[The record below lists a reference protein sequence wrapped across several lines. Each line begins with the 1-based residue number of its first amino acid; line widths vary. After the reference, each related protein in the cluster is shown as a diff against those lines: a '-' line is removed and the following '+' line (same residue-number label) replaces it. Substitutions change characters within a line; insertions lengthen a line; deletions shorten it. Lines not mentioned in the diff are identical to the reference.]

1 MTFNSKAVD
10 RNEPD
15 VKKVLGGLLVQTPDL
30 TIEDPRKGKVVT
42 RRAPTDAEMRALT
55 FGIKVCKHIK
65 SNAIAFV
72 AEDRTLAV
80 GGGATS
86 RIDPVYAAREKAARL
101 KVALEGSVLVS
112 EALFPF
118 PDGPTLAA
126 EAGATA
132 IAQPGGAVA
141 RRQSDRGGR
150 QVRARDGLHGSAPL
164 QALASRAMKVLVI
177 GKGGREH
184 AMVWRLHQS
193 ETVWKIFC
201 ASGNPGIDQIAEAV
215 PIAPTDVAAL
225 VEFAKSKSVDLT
237 IVGPEDVLATGIVD
251 HFTRAGLKIFGPT
264 AAAAQLETSKS
275 FAKTIMREGGV
286 PTADFEAF
294 DDAESARRYVK
305 SRKGSMVVK
314 ADGLALGKGV
324 TICHDTASAL
334 EAVTEAME
342 RRRFGAAGNRV
353 VVEEFLTG
361 EEVSFFALCDGENAI
376 PLGTFQDHK
385 AIFDGDR
392 GPNTGGMGAY
402 SPVPQFGPEMEARVM
417 REVIVPTLAA
427 MNARGIPFRG
437 LLYAGLM
444 TDGERIN
451 VIEFNVRF
459 GDPECEAQMMRLDSD
474 LAENLLA
481 AAEGNVANAA
491 VRLSPRSAVAVV
503 LASGGYP
510 GEYKKGIA
518 IRGLDRLEGN
528 VPSDIKIKWAMKKI
542 RVKVF
547 HSGTAMRDGQLVTD
561 GGRVLTVTAMAPELA
576 TAVDAA
582 YEAAEMIEFEG
593 RHFRR
598 DIARRALG

>member
-1 MTFNSKAVD
+1 
-10 RNEPD
+10 
-15 VKKVLGGLLVQTPDL
+15 
-30 TIEDPRKGKVVT
+30 
-42 RRAPTDAEMRALT
+42 
-55 FGIKVCKHIK
+55 
-65 SNAIAFV
+65 
-72 AEDRTLAV
+72 
-80 GGGATS
+80 
-86 RIDPVYAAREKAARL
+86 
-101 KVALEGSVLVS
+101 
-112 EALFPF
+112 
-118 PDGPTLAA
+118 
-126 EAGATA
+126 
-132 IAQPGGAVA
+132 
-141 RRQSDRGGR
+141 
-150 QVRARDGLHGSAPL
+150 
-164 QALASRAMKVLVI
+164 MKVLVI

-184 AMVWRLHQS
+184 SLVWRLHQS

-201 ASGNPGIDQIAEAV
+201 ATGNPGIDQIAEAV
-215 PIAPTDVAAL
+215 PIAPTDTAAL
-225 VEFAKSKSVDLT
+225 AEFAKSKSVDLT

-294 DDAESARRYVK
+294 DDTASALRYVK

-324 TICHDTASAL
+324 TVCHDTASAV

-353 VVEEFLTG
+353 FVEEFLSG
-361 EEVSFFALCDGENAI
+361 EEISFFALCDGENAI

-402 SPVPQFGPEMEARVM
+402 TPVPQFGPEMEARVM
-417 REVIVPTLAA
+417 REVIMPTLPA

-451 VIEFNVRF
+451 VVEFNVRF
-459 GDPECEAQMMRLDSD
+459 GDPECEPLMMRLDSD

-481 AAEGNVANAA
+481 ATEGKVANAA

-510 GEYKKGIA
+510 VEYKKGIV
-518 IRGLDRLEGN
+518 IRGLDRLEGD

-542 RVKVF
+542 RAKVF
-547 HSGTAMRDGQLVTD
+547 HSGTAIREGQLVTD
-561 GGRVLTVTAMAPELA
+561 GGRVLTVTAMAPELK
-576 TAVDAA
+576 TAVEAA

-598 DIARRALG
+598 DIARQALDVSR

>member
-1 MTFNSKAVD
+1 M
-10 RNEPD
+10 
-15 VKKVLGGLLVQTPDL
+15 
-30 TIEDPRKGKVVT
+30 
-42 RRAPTDAEMRALT
+42 
-55 FGIKVCKHIK
+55 
-65 SNAIAFV
+65 
-72 AEDRTLAV
+72 
-80 GGGATS
+80 
-86 RIDPVYAAREKAARL
+86 
-101 KVALEGSVLVS
+101 
-112 EALFPF
+112 
-118 PDGPTLAA
+118 
-126 EAGATA
+126 
-132 IAQPGGAVA
+132 
-141 RRQSDRGGR
+141 
-150 QVRARDGLHGSAPL
+150 
-164 QALASRAMKVLVI
+164 
-177 GKGGREH
+177 
-184 AMVWRLHQS
+184 
-193 ETVWKIFC
+193 
-201 ASGNPGIDQIAEAV
+201 
-215 PIAPTDVAAL
+215 
-225 VEFAKSKSVDLT
+225 
-237 IVGPEDVLATGIVD
+237 
-251 HFTRAGLKIFGPT
+251 
-264 AAAAQLETSKS
+264 
-275 FAKTIMREGGV
+275 
-286 PTADFEAF
+286 
-294 DDAESARRYVK
+294 RYVK

-417 REVIVPTLAA
+417 REVILPTLTA
-427 MNARGIPFRG
+427 MNARGTPFRG

-459 GDPECEAQMMRLDSD
+459 GDPECEPQMMRLDSD

-481 AAEGNVANAA
+481 AAEGKVANAA

-510 GEYKKGIA
+510 GEYKRGIA
-518 IRGLDRLEGN
+518 IHGLDRLEGN

>member
-1 MTFNSKAVD
+1 
-10 RNEPD
+10 
-15 VKKVLGGLLVQTPDL
+15 
-30 TIEDPRKGKVVT
+30 
-42 RRAPTDAEMRALT
+42 
-55 FGIKVCKHIK
+55 
-65 SNAIAFV
+65 
-72 AEDRTLAV
+72 
-80 GGGATS
+80 
-86 RIDPVYAAREKAARL
+86 
-101 KVALEGSVLVS
+101 
-112 EALFPF
+112 
-118 PDGPTLAA
+118 
-126 EAGATA
+126 
-132 IAQPGGAVA
+132 
-141 RRQSDRGGR
+141 
-150 QVRARDGLHGSAPL
+150 
-164 QALASRAMKVLVI
+164 MKVLVI

-184 AMVWRLHQS
+184 ALVWRLHQS

-201 ASGNPGIDQIAEAV
+201 ATGNPGIDQIAEAV
-215 PIAPTDVAAL
+215 PISPTDTAAL
-225 VEFAKSKSVDLT
+225 AEFAKSKSVDLT

-275 FAKTIMREGGV
+275 FAKAIMREGGV

-294 DDAESARRYVK
+294 DDAASAMRYVK

-361 EEVSFFALCDGENAI
+361 EEISFFALCDGENAI
-376 PLGTFQDHK
+376 PIGTFQDHK
-385 AIFDGDR
+385 AVFDSDR

-402 SPVPQFGPEMEARVM
+402 SPVPQFGPEMEARAM
-417 REVIVPTLAA
+417 REVILPTLAA

-437 LLYAGLM
+437 VLYAGLM

-459 GDPECEAQMMRLDSD
+459 GDPECEPQMMRLESD
-474 LAENLLA
+474 LAGNLLA
-481 AAEGNVANAA
+481 AAEGKVANAA
-491 VRLSPRSAVAVV
+491 VRLSPRSAVAIV

-510 GEYKKGIA
+510 GEYKKGIP
-518 IRGLDRLEGN
+518 IHGLDRLEGN

-576 TAVDAA
+576 TAVNAA

>member
-1 MTFNSKAVD
+1 
-10 RNEPD
+10 
-15 VKKVLGGLLVQTPDL
+15 
-30 TIEDPRKGKVVT
+30 
-42 RRAPTDAEMRALT
+42 
-55 FGIKVCKHIK
+55 
-65 SNAIAFV
+65 
-72 AEDRTLAV
+72 
-80 GGGATS
+80 
-86 RIDPVYAAREKAARL
+86 
-101 KVALEGSVLVS
+101 
-112 EALFPF
+112 
-118 PDGPTLAA
+118 
-126 EAGATA
+126 
-132 IAQPGGAVA
+132 
-141 RRQSDRGGR
+141 
-150 QVRARDGLHGSAPL
+150 
-164 QALASRAMKVLVI
+164 MKVLVI

-184 AMVWRLHQS
+184 ALVWRLHQS

-201 ASGNPGIDQIAEAV
+201 ATGNPGIDQIAEAV
-215 PIAPTDVAAL
+215 PIAPTDTAAL
-225 VEFAKSKSVDLT
+225 AEFAKSKSVDLT

-251 HFTRAGLKIFGPT
+251 HFTRADLKIFGPT
-264 AAAAQLETSKS
+264 AAASQLETSKS
-275 FAKTIMREGGV
+275 FAKTVMREAGV
-286 PTADFEAF
+286 PTADFAAF
-294 DDAESARRYVK
+294 DDVDAARRYVK
-305 SRKGSMVVK
+305 ARTGPMVVK

-324 TICHDTASAL
+324 TVCHDVTTAL

-353 VVEEFLTG
+353 IVEEFLRG

-417 REVIVPTLAA
+417 REVVDPTLTA
-427 MNARGIPFRG
+427 MNARDIPFRG
-437 LLYAGLM
+437 LLFVGLM
-444 TDGERIN
+444 IDGDRIN

-459 GDPECEAQMMRLDSD
+459 GDPECEPLMMRLESD
-474 LAENLLA
+474 LAETLLA
-481 AAEGNVANAA
+481 AADGNVANAA

-542 RVKVF
+542 RAKVF
-547 HSGTAMRDGQLVTD
+547 HSGTALRDGQLVTD
-561 GGRVLTVTAMAPELA
+561 GGRVLTVAAMAPDLA

-593 RHFRR
+593 CHFRR

>member
-1 MTFNSKAVD
+1 
-10 RNEPD
+10 
-15 VKKVLGGLLVQTPDL
+15 
-30 TIEDPRKGKVVT
+30 
-42 RRAPTDAEMRALT
+42 
-55 FGIKVCKHIK
+55 
-65 SNAIAFV
+65 
-72 AEDRTLAV
+72 
-80 GGGATS
+80 
-86 RIDPVYAAREKAARL
+86 
-101 KVALEGSVLVS
+101 
-112 EALFPF
+112 
-118 PDGPTLAA
+118 
-126 EAGATA
+126 
-132 IAQPGGAVA
+132 
-141 RRQSDRGGR
+141 
-150 QVRARDGLHGSAPL
+150 
-164 QALASRAMKVLVI
+164 MKVLVI

-184 AMVWRLHQS
+184 ALVWRLHQS

-201 ASGNPGIDQIAEAV
+201 ASGNPGINQIAEAV

-225 VEFAKSKSVDLT
+225 VDFAKSKSVDLT

-275 FAKTIMREGGV
+275 FAKAIMREGGV

-294 DDAESARRYVK
+294 DDAASAMRYVK
-305 SRKGSMVVK
+305 SRKRSMVVK

-417 REVIVPTLAA
+417 REVVGPTLTA
-427 MNARGIPFRG
+427 MNARGTPFRG

-459 GDPECEAQMMRLDSD
+459 GDPECEPQMMRLDSD

-481 AAEGNVANAA
+481 AAEGKVANAA

-510 GEYKKGIA
+510 GEYKRGIA
-518 IRGLDRLEGN
+518 IHGLDRLEGN

>member
-1 MTFNSKAVD
+1 
-10 RNEPD
+10 
-15 VKKVLGGLLVQTPDL
+15 
-30 TIEDPRKGKVVT
+30 
-42 RRAPTDAEMRALT
+42 
-55 FGIKVCKHIK
+55 
-65 SNAIAFV
+65 
-72 AEDRTLAV
+72 
-80 GGGATS
+80 
-86 RIDPVYAAREKAARL
+86 
-101 KVALEGSVLVS
+101 
-112 EALFPF
+112 
-118 PDGPTLAA
+118 
-126 EAGATA
+126 
-132 IAQPGGAVA
+132 
-141 RRQSDRGGR
+141 
-150 QVRARDGLHGSAPL
+150 
-164 QALASRAMKVLVI
+164 MKVLVI

-184 AMVWRLHQS
+184 ALVWRLHQS

-201 ASGNPGIDQIAEAV
+201 ASGNPGINQIAEAV
-215 PIAPTDVAAL
+215 PIAPSDTAAL

-237 IVGPEDVLATGIVD
+237 IVGPDDPLGAGIVD
-251 HFTRAGLKIFGPT
+251 EFARAGLKIFGPT

-275 FAKTIMREGGV
+275 FAKAIMLEANV
-286 PTADFEAF
+286 PTADFAAF

-305 SRKGSMVVK
+305 SRTGSMVVK

-324 TICHDTASAL
+324 TVCHDTTTAL
-334 EAVTEAME
+334 EAIADAMD

-353 VVEEFLTG
+353 IIEEFLTG
-361 EEVSFFALCDGENAI
+361 EEISFFALCDGEKAI

-417 REVIVPTLAA
+417 REVIMPTLAA

-437 LLYAGLM
+437 MLYAGLM
-444 TDGERIN
+444 TDGKRID

-459 GDPECEAQMMRLDSD
+459 GDPECQPQMMRLESD
-474 LAENLLA
+474 LAETLLA
-481 AAEGNVANAA
+481 AADGNVANAA

-510 GEYKKGIA
+510 GEYKKGIP

-598 DIARRALG
+598 DIARRALGHS

>member
-1 MTFNSKAVD
+1 
-10 RNEPD
+10 
-15 VKKVLGGLLVQTPDL
+15 
-30 TIEDPRKGKVVT
+30 
-42 RRAPTDAEMRALT
+42 
-55 FGIKVCKHIK
+55 
-65 SNAIAFV
+65 
-72 AEDRTLAV
+72 
-80 GGGATS
+80 
-86 RIDPVYAAREKAARL
+86 
-101 KVALEGSVLVS
+101 
-112 EALFPF
+112 
-118 PDGPTLAA
+118 
-126 EAGATA
+126 
-132 IAQPGGAVA
+132 
-141 RRQSDRGGR
+141 
-150 QVRARDGLHGSAPL
+150 
-164 QALASRAMKVLVI
+164 MKVLVI

-184 AMVWRLHQS
+184 SLVWRLHQS

-201 ASGNPGIDQIAEAV
+201 ATGNPGIDQIAEAV
-215 PIAPTDVAAL
+215 PISPTDTAAL
-225 VEFAKSKSVDLT
+225 AEFAKSKSVDLT

-275 FAKTIMREGGV
+275 FAKAIMREGGV

-294 DDAESARRYVK
+294 DDAASAMRYVK

-361 EEVSFFALCDGENAI
+361 EEISFFALCDGENAI
-376 PLGTFQDHK
+376 PFGTFQDHK

-402 SPVPQFGPEMEARVM
+402 SPVPQFGPEMEARTM
-417 REVIVPTLAA
+417 REVVAPTLAA

-437 LLYAGLM
+437 LLFVGLM
-444 TDGERIN
+444 IDGERIN

-459 GDPECEAQMMRLDSD
+459 GDPECEPLMMRLESD
-474 LAENLLA
+474 LAETLLA
-481 AAEGNVANAA
+481 AADGNVANAA

-547 HSGTAMRDGQLVTD
+547 HSGTAMRDGNLVTD

>member
-1 MTFNSKAVD
+1 M
-10 RNEPD
+10 
-15 VKKVLGGLLVQTPDL
+15 
-30 TIEDPRKGKVVT
+30 
-42 RRAPTDAEMRALT
+42 
-55 FGIKVCKHIK
+55 
-65 SNAIAFV
+65 
-72 AEDRTLAV
+72 
-80 GGGATS
+80 
-86 RIDPVYAAREKAARL
+86 
-101 KVALEGSVLVS
+101 
-112 EALFPF
+112 
-118 PDGPTLAA
+118 
-126 EAGATA
+126 
-132 IAQPGGAVA
+132 
-141 RRQSDRGGR
+141 
-150 QVRARDGLHGSAPL
+150 
-164 QALASRAMKVLVI
+164 
-177 GKGGREH
+177 
-184 AMVWRLHQS
+184 
-193 ETVWKIFC
+193 
-201 ASGNPGIDQIAEAV
+201 
-215 PIAPTDVAAL
+215 PIAPTDIAAL
-225 VEFAKSKSVDLT
+225 AEFAKSKSVDLT

-275 FAKTIMREGGV
+275 FAKAIMREGGV

-294 DDAESARRYVK
+294 DDAASAMRYVK

-334 EAVTEAME
+334 EAVTDAME

-361 EEVSFFALCDGENAI
+361 EEISFFALCDGENAI

-417 REVIVPTLAA
+417 REVILPTLAA

-437 LLYAGLM
+437 MLYAGLM

-459 GDPECEAQMMRLDSD
+459 GDPECEPQMMRLDSD

-481 AAEGNVANAA
+481 AAEGKVANAA

-518 IRGLDRLEGN
+518 IHGLDRLEGN

-547 HSGTAMRDGQLVTD
+547 HSGTAMRDGNLVTD

-593 RHFRR
+593 TPLPARHRAPRSRIVAMSSVEDGIAALKAGELVVYPTETFYAIGADAFSSSALRR
-598 DIARRALG
+598 LFGVKGREPGRPVGLIAADTAMAFSVAREVPIVARRLADAFWPGPLTIVMPARDEIAAELTGPDGVGVRVSPNAVARALSAGIGRPITATSANLSGEAPASTLENARAALGGKVKVYLEGGKLTASAPSTVIAVNRSGWKMVRVGAISEDQIAAALK

>member
-1 MTFNSKAVD
+1 
-10 RNEPD
+10 
-15 VKKVLGGLLVQTPDL
+15 
-30 TIEDPRKGKVVT
+30 
-42 RRAPTDAEMRALT
+42 
-55 FGIKVCKHIK
+55 
-65 SNAIAFV
+65 
-72 AEDRTLAV
+72 
-80 GGGATS
+80 
-86 RIDPVYAAREKAARL
+86 
-101 KVALEGSVLVS
+101 
-112 EALFPF
+112 
-118 PDGPTLAA
+118 
-126 EAGATA
+126 
-132 IAQPGGAVA
+132 
-141 RRQSDRGGR
+141 
-150 QVRARDGLHGSAPL
+150 
-164 QALASRAMKVLVI
+164 MKVLVI

-184 AMVWRLHQS
+184 SLVWRLHQS

-201 ASGNPGIDQIAEAV
+201 ATGNPGIDQIAEAV
-215 PIAPTDVAAL
+215 PIAPTDTAAL
-225 VEFAKSKSVDLT
+225 AEFAKSKSVDLT

-264 AAAAQLETSKS
+264 AAASQLETSKS
-275 FAKTIMREGGV
+275 FAKEIMREGGV

-294 DDAESARRYVK
+294 DDTASALRYVK

-314 ADGLALGKGV
+314 ADGLTLGKGV
-324 TICHDTASAL
+324 TVCHDAASAL

-342 RRRFGAAGNRV
+342 GRRFGAAGNRV
-353 VVEEFLTG
+353 VVEEFLSG
-361 EEVSFFALCDGENAI
+361 EEISFFALCDGENAI

-417 REVIVPTLAA
+417 REVILPTLAA

-444 TDGERIN
+444 TDGVRIN

-459 GDPECEAQMMRLDSD
+459 GDPECEPLMMRLDSD

-481 AAEGNVANAA
+481 AAEGNVSNAA

-510 GEYKKGIA
+510 GDYKRGIA

-528 VPSDIKIKWAMKKI
+528 IPSDIKIKWAMKKI

-547 HSGTAMRDGQLVTD
+547 HSGTAMRDGNLVTD

-582 YEAAEMIEFEG
+582 YEAAQMIEFEG